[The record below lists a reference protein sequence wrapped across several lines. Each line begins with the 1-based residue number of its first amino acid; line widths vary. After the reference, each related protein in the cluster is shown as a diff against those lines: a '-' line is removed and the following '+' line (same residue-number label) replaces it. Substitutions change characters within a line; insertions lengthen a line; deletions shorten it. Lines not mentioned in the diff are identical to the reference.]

1 VAGPRILVIEGNVAA
16 VRARQVAA
24 QGYDAA
30 TGYARV
36 LASLDSGVACTIVQP
51 ADAEPRLPA
60 GAGLESFDGAVITGS
75 ALNVYDGGPAIE
87 RQLEFTRAVLAAG
100 VPLFGSCW
108 GLQIAVTV
116 AGGRVA
122 RNPRGREFGF
132 ARGIAL
138 TEAGREHALYAGKPA
153 VFDAPTVHL
162 DYVEALP
169 AGATVL
175 ASNDYG
181 LQAAAF
187 SCGAG
192 EVWAVQYHPEYDYLD
207 VAGVAARYGSRLV
220 TEGLFADEAALAAF
234 IADATALQADPGD
247 EARLERHALGPAMRD
262 ATLRR
267 AELRNWLTQ
276 LVRPRL

>member
-1 VAGPRILVIEGNVAA
+1 MAGLRILVIEGNVAA
-16 VRARQVAA
+16 LRARQVAA

-36 LASLDSGVACTIVQP
+36 LASLDPDLECTIVRP
-51 ADAEPRLPA
+51 ADAEPRLPI

-87 RQLEFTRAVLAAG
+87 RQLEFTRAVLSAG

-122 RNPRGREFGF
+122 RNPRGREFGY

-138 TEAGREHALYAGKPA
+138 TEAGRGHALYAGKPEL
-153 VFDAPTVHL
+153 FEAPTVHL
-162 DYVEALP
+162 DYVEELP

-175 ASNDYG
+175 ARNDYG

-187 SCGAG
+187 SCGAA

-207 VAGVAARYGSRLV
+207 IAGVAARYGSRLV

-234 IADATALQADPGD
+234 IADATALQANPGD
-247 EARLERHALGPAMRD
+247 QERLERYALGPAMRD
-262 ATLRR
+262 AMLRR
-267 AELRNWLTQ
+267 AELRNWLAE